1 MDFQVLATRGKAG
14 YRQYRIPAMAV
25 TPSGRVIVIY
35 DARADLD
42 DLPGPVDLVIR
53 TSDDN
58 GDSWTPQR
66 VFLESHGVT
75 GYGDASI
82 IIDPTFGK
90 RGRVI
95 VLCQTSELASFFE
108 SSRGS
113 ALDDPK
119 IVHVHRSISDDDGVS
134 WKHEVITE
142 QVKSEDVEG
151 IFASSGMGASFITG
165 PQKGRLV
172 HSFVLRRSNTLL
184 GALAYSDDHGAT
196 WKLGA
201 EIPGG
206 NESAVACL
214 GDGTLL
220 FHSRA
225 RPFRM
230 SGRSSDGGES
240 ITTIGGGE
248 ELPDPSDNGSLCVL
262 KSGAVICTHNHD
274 QDLRRRTVAKKSY
287 DGGKT
292 WPEAIV
298 LEEESSGYSTSC
310 ELGDG
315 RIAVFFERF
324 GYSEMVFCRID
335 PEDFLPTQLALPIQC
350 DQNKIEFTIAL
361 RYIRPARDENRLKEI
376 GSATQNRIPLIDMT
390 QFSASERKEIGP
402 SSGSASGDPV
412 FTKEEFDQILGPVTP
427 GLHRGDEL
435 RFSGRIWN
443 HNSTSF
449 HNLRI
454 IHPCN
459 TDAIHA
465 QSLKP
470 EEKLTFMDLRY
481 VLTQND
487 VESGNPSLTFQWFGE
502 VESHGPVAGE
512 FTHTFSIST
521 GLSIG

>member
-58 GDSWTPQR
+58 GDSWSPQR
-66 VFLESHGVT
+66 VFLASHGVT

-90 RGRVI
+90 QGRVI
-95 VLCQTSELASFFE
+95 VFCQTSELASFFE

-113 ALDDPK
+113 ELDDPH

-134 WKHEVITE
+134 WTHEVVTR
-142 QVKSEDVEG
+142 QVKSGDVEG
-151 IFASSGMGASFITG
+151 IFASSGMGGFMTAG
-165 PQKGRLV
+165 LHKGRLI
-172 HSFVLRRSNTLL
+172 HSFVLRREQNLL
-184 GALAYSDDHGAT
+184 GALAFSDDHGVT

-214 GDGTLL
+214 QDGTIL

-230 SGRSSDGGES
+230 SGRSLDGGES
-240 ITTIGGGE
+240 IITIGHDD

-274 QDLRRRTVAKKSY
+274 QELRRRTVAKRSF

-310 ELGDG
+310 ELADG
-315 RIAVFFERF
+315 RVAVFFERF

-335 PEDFLPTQLALPIQC
+335 SEDFMPTHVALP
-350 DQNKIEFTIAL
+350 DRSDKNEIEFTVVL
-361 RYIRPARDENRLKEI
+361 RYIRPARDEKLLEEI
-376 GSATQNRIPLIDMT
+376 GRTTQNRIPLIDMT

-443 HNSTSF
+443 HNVGSLNDLCIT
-449 HNLRI
+449 
-454 IHPCN
+454 HPCN
-459 TDAIHA
+459 TDDIRVE
-465 QSLKP
+465 SLKAG
-470 EEKLTFMDLRY
+470 EKLVFLDLRY
-481 VLTQND
+481 VLTQDDIDSEN
-487 VESGNPSLTFQWFGE
+487 VSLTFQWIGNLEPHGLVTGE
-502 VESHGPVAGE
+502 L
-512 FTHTFSIST
+512 THTFSIST
-521 GLSIG
+521 GLSTA